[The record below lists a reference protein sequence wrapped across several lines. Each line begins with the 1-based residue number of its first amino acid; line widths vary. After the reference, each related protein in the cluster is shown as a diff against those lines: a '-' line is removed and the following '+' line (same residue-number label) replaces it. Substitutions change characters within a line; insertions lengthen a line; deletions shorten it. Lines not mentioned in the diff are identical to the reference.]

1 MRWRRLLMFS
11 VFTVGV
17 ASPLVAPAQ
26 TRVEETALATTVYTG
41 AWFQSHSERAWSG
54 GTAALSN
61 AALSRA
67 TLTFRGTGVSWV
79 GLRGPQAGVA
89 KVYLDGVYQVDVDCY
104 ATSETVQ
111 AVLFTRSGL
120 AAGAHTLAIEATG
133 TRNTAAT
140 DAFIAVDAFDVEGV
154 PRGRV
159 QETGLPTT
167 VYTGDWFQGN
177 TERAWSGGTAAFSA
191 SAGAH
196 ATLMFIGTGVS
207 WIGFRGPQGGIAR
220 VSLDGVQVAPQVDTY
235 AAAEQLQVVLFSRS
249 GLTADLHILTIDP
262 TGTRNPAATD
272 AFIVVDAFDVTP

>member
-1 MRWRRLLMFS
+1 MRWPLLPIFS
-11 VFTVGV
+11 VLALGV
-17 ASPLVAPAQ
+17 ASPAVAQ

-41 AWFQSHSERAWSG
+41 GWFQSHSERPWSG

-67 TLTFRGTGVSWV
+67 TLTFSGTGVSWV

-89 KVYLDGVYQVDVDCY
+89 KVYLDGAYQVDVDCY
-104 ATSETVQ
+104 ASTETVR

-120 AAGAHTLAIEATG
+120 TPGAHTLAIEATG

-154 PRGRV
+154 PGGRV

-167 VYTGDWFQGN
+167 LYTGDWFQGN

-191 SAGAH
+191 SAGSH
-196 ATLMFIGTGVS
+196 ATLMFIGTAVS
-207 WIGFRGPQGGIAR
+207 WIGFRGPQAGIAR
-220 VSLDGVQVAPQVDTY
+220 VSLDGVQVAQVDTY
-235 AAAEQLQVVLFSRS
+235 AATEQLQVVLFTRS
-249 GLTADLHILTIDP
+249 GLTADLHFLTIDP

>member
-1 MRWRRLLMFS
+1 MRWPRLFLLSFLA
-11 VFTVGV
+11 VCAAVPAV
-17 ASPLVAPAQ
+17 AQGQ

-41 AWFQSHSERAWSG
+41 EWVQNNSDRPWSG

-61 AALSRA
+61 TALSRA
-67 TLTFRGTGVSWV
+67 TLTFSGTGVTWV
-79 GLRGPQAGVA
+79 GLQGPQAGIA
-89 KVYLDGVYQVDVDCY
+89 KVYLDGAYQVDVDCY
-104 ATSETVQ
+104 ATTETVQ
-111 AVLFTRSGL
+111 AVLFARTGL

-140 DAFIAVDAFDVEGV
+140 DAFIAVDAFDVAGV
-154 PRGRV
+154 PGGRV

-167 VYTGDWFQGN
+167 LYTGDWFQGN

-191 SAGAH
+191 SVGSH

-220 VSLDGVQVAPQVDTY
+220 VSLDGVQVGQVDTY
-235 AAAEQLQVVLFSRS
+235 APAEQLQAVLFTRT
-249 GLTADLHILTIDP
+249 GLTADLHILMIDP
-262 TGTRNPAATD
+262 TGTRNLAATD